1 MSATAIKVNRHRW
14 RRRTARIVQGD
25 TGRDIEIY
33 SIEGRD
39 FMERAF
45 TCERGSLTIRGMQFF
60 PADFAEEGNGSDR
73 KYPIV
78 VISHGFT
85 GNYTD
90 MAGYARSFAGIGY
103 MAFCFSFCGGGRSG
117 EPEASRSD
125 GKSTDMTVL
134 TEVEDLLTVIRYAQS
149 LPYTDAGQ
157 VVLTGYSQGGFVSGL
172 AAARCGDQAARL
184 IMISPALCIPDHA
197 RRGCLGGASYD
208 PRNVP
213 EVIDCGVTA
222 LGRAFHEE
230 AAGMDPFLELSAYR
244 GKVLLI
250 QGMADTVVHYS
261 YAVRAQACYQEGQCH
276 LQLIRDQGQGYDER
290 QCAGVFDSIRQFLA
304 DSAALAW
311 MNHADLTA
319 VLEGGDGGPTV
330 RIFADG
336 NAGGR

>member
-1 MSATAIKVNRHRW
+1 
-14 RRRTARIVQGD
+14 
-25 TGRDIEIY
+25 
-33 SIEGRD
+33 
-39 FMERAF
+39 MERAF

-103 MAFCFSFCGGGRSG
+103 MAFFFSFSGGGRSR

-208 PRNVP
+208 PRN
-213 EVIDCGVTA
+213 
-222 LGRAFHEE
+222 
-230 AAGMDPFLELSAYR
+230 LS
-244 GKVLLI
+244 LI
-250 QGMADTVVHYS
+250 H
-261 YAVRAQACYQEGQCH
+261 
-276 LQLIRDQGQGYDER
+276 I
-290 QCAGVFDSIRQFLA
+290 
-304 DSAALAW
+304 
-311 MNHADLTA
+311 
-319 VLEGGDGGPTV
+319 
-330 RIFADG
+330 
-336 NAGGR
+336 

>member
-1 MSATAIKVNRHRW
+1 
-14 RRRTARIVQGD
+14 
-25 TGRDIEIY
+25 
-33 SIEGRD
+33 
-39 FMERAF
+39 MERAF

-157 VVLTGYSQGGFVSGL
+157 VVLTGYSQGGFVAGL

-276 LQLIRDQGQGYDER
+276 LQLIRDQGHGYDER